1 MSDDRALRDELE
13 AAQATEKRL
22 HAAIDEAR
30 RRRETEQRTF
40 EERSSEAASRKAELV
55 AKMNA
60 LQQQRSEQ
68 RAAEAELDR
77 ELAALR
83 ARPTSR
89 EHADTFS
96 AIERALAPEPRFD
109 EVMRQPV
116 PEYARNQGWLERLIA
131 KLLSA
136 FGKEWQ

>member
-1 MSDDRALRDELE
+1 MRDDRALRDELE
-13 AAQATEKRL
+13 ALQATAHRL
-22 HAAIDEAR
+22 HGAIDEAR
-30 RRRETEQRTF
+30 RRRESQQRTF
-40 EERSSEAASRKAELV
+40 EERSNEGARRRSELV

-60 LQQQRSEQ
+60 L
-68 RAAEAELDR
+68 
-77 ELAALR
+77 R

-89 EHADTFS
+89 DHADTFN
-96 AIERALAPEPRFD
+96 AIDRALVAEPRFD

-116 PEYARNQGWLERLIA
+116 PAYARNQGWLERLIA